1 MSLKAVSSLMSCR
14 LHQMQ
19 SQGGRR
25 RHCSLPA
32 LMGQRQSPA
41 VWFLVPDVPSYPKPY
56 PECCSVT
63 QVTPQPFLWLR
74 CCPAYSPHSACR
86 DGDRKFTLNGRPLLA
101 NLPGGITEA
110 FVQQGGKV
118 CSPSSAT
125 LRPRS
130 LWADGWGFYSMGVA
144 SRLPSSPTPAS
155 G

>member
-1 MSLKAVSSLMSCR
+1 MSSLVSCWV
-14 LHQMQ
+14 HQIQ

-32 LMGQRQSPA
+32 LMGQRQSPG
-41 VWFLVPDVPSYPKPY
+41 VWFLVPDVPSYPEPY

-63 QVTPQPFLWLR
+63 QGYPSALSAAQVLP
-74 CCPAYSPHSACR
+74 CAYSPHSACQ
-86 DGDRKFTLNGRPLLA
+86 DGDKKFTLNGRPLLA
-101 NLPGGITEA
+101 DLPGGITEA

-118 CSPSSAT
+118 CSPSPAT